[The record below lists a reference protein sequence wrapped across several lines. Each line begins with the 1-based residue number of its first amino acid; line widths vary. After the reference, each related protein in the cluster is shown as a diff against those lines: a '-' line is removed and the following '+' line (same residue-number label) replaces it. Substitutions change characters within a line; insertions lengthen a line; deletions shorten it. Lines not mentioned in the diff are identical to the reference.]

1 MKSKSFSALATALLV
16 LVAKS
21 SLACGP
27 YFPNNLLDNG
37 DHAVLVA
44 PAANFEN
51 ELLRMKLVTSRFR
64 AVNNAAD
71 YAEEGTLNEQI
82 PGELRVFH
90 NSMHADETIQTESR
104 DLRAALKQANISKD
118 ESERLNNAHLVER
131 EKLRK
136 YLAVFIAWENSGG
149 WTWGAH
155 GEHGKKPETPAPAF
169 PQIEI
174 AKDLPGEFADYFDG
188 ALAWHNPAI
197 SNKDV
202 ARASWE
208 HLLARPEA
216 ERKFKSTWAAFM
228 LGKSWEKENPD
239 KAVEYFQQVRDLAK
253 HGFADST
260 GLAAASLGLE
270 ARIYL
275 AQEKFERAIDLYLE
289 QFATGDSTALN
300 SLRFTAATALKTG
313 SADSLHPLAANPK
326 TQRVITACLVSFHPP
341 GDNPYESDNN
351 ITKVWLA
358 AVETANVKDV
368 ESAEKLALA
377 AYRANAMDLAQRWI
391 KRAPD
396 SPVTQWLQAKLLLRD
411 GKVKQAAALLAK
423 VTRSFPPEPPSTNTP
438 ASFAENLSVVINSEY
453 DESLSA
459 GQQALGEL
467 GVLHLAR
474 REYTQSLDALL
485 RSSYWMDAA
494 YVAERV
500 LTPDELKNYVNENWP
515 SVSPE
520 ESVRE
525 TKDTHDGESLMT
537 NPRQQIRYLLA
548 RRLTRLSRGN
558 EAREYF
564 PAEWQPQFDAFM
576 KSLDTGWDESLPAEQ
591 RARALFAAAF
601 IARTNGMEL
610 LSTEVEPDWSIY
622 GGGYAWSSFAESRTN
637 DSFKYLGASADE
649 LRRSGEH
656 HPNPEERF
664 HYRYQAAFLG
674 WEAAKL
680 LPDNSDETA
689 RILCTAG
696 SWLKDRDPDTADIF
710 YKALM
715 RRCRKTAIGALADKI
730 RWFPVLDENGNLKL
744 ARLELATPPKPGEID
759 SGEYPIPGKYFVFHK
774 DDQLR
779 DLAPA
784 VQRLGFSITTKDIIA
799 ANPGLSPMTIEIGQ
813 KIFIP
818 LPKTNSESATVDA
831 PEPSKIDEKNLG
843 PTPENQPVS
852 GETYMIQSGDSLVR
866 IAHAASALGR
876 PMTIQDILEANPGL
890 DATRIKVGQVI
901 NIPAPKTEEPAQ

>member
-1 MKSKSFSALATALLV
+1 VKSKSFSALATALLV

-104 DLRAALKQANISKD
+104 DLRAALKQANIPKD

-131 EKLRK
+131 EKLRT

-149 WTWGAH
+149 WTWGAP

-188 ALAWHNPAI
+188 ALAWHNSAI

-253 HGFADST
+253 HGFADSA

-275 AQEKFERAIDLYLE
+275 AQVKFEPALELYLE
-289 QFATGDSTALN
+289 QFAAGDETALN
-300 SLRFTAATALKTG
+300 SLRFTAAAALKTG
-313 SADSLHPLAANPK
+313 NADSLRPLAANPK
-326 TQRVITACLVSFHPP
+326 TQHVITAYLTSFHPP
-341 GDNPYESDNN
+341 GDNPYDNGNN
-351 ITKVWLA
+351 ITTAWLA

-396 SPVTQWLQAKLLLRD
+396 SPVTQWLQAKLFLRD
-411 GKVKQAAALLAK
+411 GKVKQAAALLTK
-423 VTRSFPPEPPSTNTP
+423 VTRSFPPEPPGTNTP
-438 ASFAENLSVVINSEY
+438 ASFGENLSVVINSEFG
-453 DESLSA
+453 DCLSA

-467 GVLHLAR
+467 GMLHLAR

-485 RSSYWMDAA
+485 RSGYWMDAA

-500 LTPDELKNYVNENWP
+500 LTPDELKKYVDENWP
-515 SVSPE
+515 PVSPE
-520 ESVRE
+520 ETAKETRE
-525 TKDTHDGESLMT
+525 RHDGDFLLT
-537 NPRQQIRYLLA
+537 NPRQHIRYLLA

-558 EAREYF
+558 EAQEYF
-564 PAEWQPQFDAFM
+564 PSEWQAQSDALTKFL
-576 KSLDTGWDESLPAEQ
+576 KTGRDESLPAEE

-601 IARTNGMEL
+601 ITRTNGMEL
-610 LSTEVEPDWSIY
+610 LGTEVEPDWSITEGAY
-622 GGGYAWSSFAESRTN
+622 WWSGFAETRTN
-637 DSFKYLGASADE
+637 DSFKYLGATADE
-649 LRRSGEH
+649 FHRSVESR
-656 HPNPEERF
+656 PDPDERF
-664 HYRYQAAFLG
+664 HYRAKAASLG

-680 LPDNSDETA
+680 LPDNSELTA
-689 RILCTAG
+689 RILCTAA
-696 SWLKDRDPDTADIF
+696 SWGGDFDF
-710 YKALM
+710 YNALI
-715 RRCRKTAIGALADKI
+715 RRCRRTIIGKEAY
-730 RWFPVLDENGNLKL
+730 RRGWFPRLDENGNLKPP
-744 ARLELATPPKPGEID
+744 RLQTLMPGTNICVNGGDDLRDIAEAVNRAGYALTVEDILSANPELKADRLPIGGVIQIPMLKRDDGTPLEASTEFPQ
-759 SGEYPIPGKYFVFHK
+759 PGKVYYIH
-774 DDQLR
+774 DGETISAIAR
-779 DLAPA
+779 A
-784 VQRLGFSITTKDIIA
+784 VTKSGLPMTAEEILA
-799 ANPGLSPMTIEIGQ
+799 ANPGL
-813 KIFIP
+813 
-818 LPKTNSESATVDA
+818 
-831 PEPSKIDEKNLG
+831 EP
-843 PTPENQPVS
+843 
-852 GETYMIQSGDSLVR
+852 
-866 IAHAASALGR
+866 
-876 PMTIQDILEANPGL
+876 
-890 DATRIKVGQVI
+890 TRIKIGHEI
-901 NIPAPKTEEPAQ
+901 MIPASTQ